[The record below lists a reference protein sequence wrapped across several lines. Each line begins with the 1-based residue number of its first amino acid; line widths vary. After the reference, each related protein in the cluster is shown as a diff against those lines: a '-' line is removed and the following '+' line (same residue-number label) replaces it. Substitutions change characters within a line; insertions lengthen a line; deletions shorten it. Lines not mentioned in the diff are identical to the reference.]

1 MLLSEDVLPVKMN
14 KELKRVVIYT
24 DGACLGNPGPGGYG
38 VVLLYGKHRKE
49 LSGGF
54 RLTTNNR
61 MEIMAAIVGLSALKE
76 RCKVTLY
83 TDSQYLADAMMEGWA
98 KRWKSNGWRRN
109 KREKALNADLWD
121 KLLNLCEQHDVE
133 FVWIRGHN
141 GNPENER
148 CDKLSMQAAA
158 QENLPPDMGYEHERT

>member
-1 MLLSEDVLPVKMN
+1 MN